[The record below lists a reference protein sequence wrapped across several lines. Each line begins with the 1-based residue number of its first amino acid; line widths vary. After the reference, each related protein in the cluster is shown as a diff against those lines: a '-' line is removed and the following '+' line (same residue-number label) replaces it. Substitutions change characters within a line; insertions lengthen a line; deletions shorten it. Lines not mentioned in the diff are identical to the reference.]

1 MEHRSG
7 LQPMCGRVSNTL
19 EQRLPPR
26 FLFNT
31 GNTISGMFPER
42 VVLREGM
49 FMSRLSDELSPSDR
63 VGPVSV
69 LDRVFAVLDVV
80 RASAGPITV
89 ASLAGET
96 RIPKST
102 AARLVSDLIT
112 QRYQAHSP
120 GGGGGLGARA
130 TIPRRIASAA
140 APVVRDLARRTG
152 ERIGVWV
159 QQGTDM
165 VSLTSVPGRLPML
178 PTRAGMRSPAL
189 TTASGKAY
197 LAFCEDQNVVDLV
210 SAPLPDREVERFYDE
225 LTSVRADTIATDR
238 GNSYAGVVAVA
249 SPVIDRS
256 GEVVGAISAAGPA
269 ESIQTS
275 QVSPLVLAASIS
287 LTRRLAAA

>member
-1 MEHRSG
+1 
-7 LQPMCGRVSNTL
+7 
-19 EQRLPPR
+19 
-26 FLFNT
+26 
-31 GNTISGMFPER
+31 MFSAG

-49 FMSRLSDELSPSDR
+49 LMSRLSDELSRPDND
-63 VGPVSV
+63 GPLSV

-80 RASAGPITV
+80 RASDGPISI
-89 ASLAGET
+89 ASVAGET

-102 AARLVSDLIT
+102 AARLVSDLIA
-112 QRYQAHSP
+112 QRYLAP
-120 GGGGGLGARA
+120 AAGGVVLGMRLFELGARA

-140 APVVRDLARRTG
+140 APVVRDLAQRTG

-210 SAPLPDREVERFYDE
+210 SAPLVDREVERFYDE
-225 LTSVRADTIATDR
+225 LTSVRADTVATDR

-256 GEVVGAISAAGPA
+256 GAVVGAISVAGPA

-287 LTRRLAAA
+287 LTHRLAAA